1 VDALRLTALPQ
12 PRGDTTH
19 QTEMEEH
26 MQRSMGTTPARFWGR
41 SLHAALLAAAV
52 LSGGGTT
59 IAAAPLEPVAD
70 TIAAHGKTTYRIIP
84 LSDDISA
91 YGVDINAKGQV
102 AFVETVN
109 GAPRALFYD
118 GKRVREI
125 GTLGGSRAI
134 IGGLNDHGQIS
145 GTSTVSP
152 ADDIWHAFRWS
163 KATGMRDLTG
173 PGIGTSFATAINNKG
188 QVVGSAEFNPASGN
202 APHAFRWS
210 PGAGMVD
217 LAPHHVYSLAHAINE
232 AGVVAG
238 GFEPP
243 NGSLVRIPFRWTQA
257 DGFMALV
264 SGNLGLQGTR
274 AFDINE
280 AGHIVGSVLLN
291 PLQEEHA
298 FLWTPQHGLSD
309 LGTGNASS
317 SVATRINDM
326 GMVIGY
332 VRTPFIYWRA
342 FIWTRQT
349 GLVEIPATNPDSSF
363 ANDLNKRGQVVGRIG
378 ERAFVWTRG
387 EGVVDLNTRIPDAP
401 PGLELINA
409 TAISDDGAIVAN
421 TNTGLV
427 LLVPHPCAQVA
438 PVIGPVNV
446 TGMPRANTL
455 LSFSAS
461 FKDVDLRDTHRA
473 TWSWGDGGAESG
485 MVSERP
491 GTGSVSGQHVY
502 RSRGIYTVRIIVT
515 DSSGKHA
522 AVQRKVVVGE

>member
-1 VDALRLTALPQ
+1 MDSPSKT
-12 PRGDTTH
+12 
-19 QTEMEEH
+19 
-26 MQRSMGTTPARFWGR
+26 RSSLARFWGR
-41 SLHAALLAAAV
+41 LLLGPIVAAAAF
-52 LSGGGTT
+52 SGGGGDGAT
-59 IAAAPLEPVAD
+59 AGPLEAARS
-70 TIAAHGKTTYRIIP
+70 TSTAHGKTTYRIIP

-102 AFVETVN
+102 AFIENVN

-118 GKRVREI
+118 GKRVRDI

-134 IGGLNDHGQIS
+134 VGGLNDHGQVS
-145 GTSTVSP
+145 GTSTVNA
-152 ADDIWHAFRWS
+152 ADDVWHAFRWS
-163 KATGMRDLTG
+163 IATGMRDLTG

-188 QVVGSAEFNPASGN
+188 QVIGSAEFNPAGGD

-210 PGAGMVD
+210 PGTGMLD
-217 LAPHHVYSLAHAINE
+217 LAPQQFYSLAHAINE

-238 GFEPP
+238 GFAPS
-243 NGSLVRIPFRWTQA
+243 NGTQVSIPFRWSPA
-257 DGFMALV
+257 DGFVPLV

-291 PLQEEHA
+291 PLEEEHA
-298 FLWTPQHGLSD
+298 FLWTPQQGLLD

-332 VRTPFIYWRA
+332 VRIPFIYWRA

-349 GLVEIPATNPDSSF
+349 GLVEIPATDPESSF
-363 ANDLNKRGQVVGRIG
+363 ANDLNNRGQVVGRIG
-378 ERAFVWTRG
+378 ERAFVWTRA

-409 TAISDDGAIVAN
+409 TAISENGAIVAD

-427 LLVPHPCAQVA
+427 LLVPHACAQVA
-438 PVIGPVNV
+438 PVIGPMQV
-446 TGMPRANTL
+446 TGTPRANTL

-461 FKDVDLRDTHRA
+461 FRDVDLRDTHRA
-473 TWSWGDGGAESG
+473 TWSWGDGVTESG
-485 MVSERP
+485 IVGQRP
-491 GTGSVSGQHVY
+491 GTGNVSGQHVY
-502 RSRGIYTVRIIVT
+502 RSRGSYTVRITVT

-522 AVQRKVVVGE
+522 AVRRKVVVGDAARPSGR